1 MRLFDSVVAI
11 LGLSQPFQRFVR
23 EVLMLLV
30 IVPGRALSA
39 NMTETLA
46 HL

>member
-1 MRLFDSVVAI
+1 VAT

-30 IVPGRALSA
+30 IVPARSA
-39 NMTETLA
+39 G
-46 HL
+46 